1 MYKHDPRFA
10 LSSNLIKSA
19 GPLPSKVAGALDST
33 KLDEVNPK
41 FSVVPSNEALVA
53 LANALKEEVLLLGE
67 YMSSLSVWIQLNVP
81 RISDNSSFS
90 AEVQMQ
96 LLEQGE

>member
-1 MYKHDPRFA
+1 MYKHDPRFS
-10 LSSNLIKSA
+10 LSSSLIKSA
-19 GPLPSKVAGALDST
+19 GPLPSLVPGALDAT
-33 KLDEVNPK
+33 KIDLASPK
-41 FSVVPSNEALVA
+41 HSIVPSNDALVA